1 MVPKIQLDQFQ
12 RWMQTFIVHRG
23 TEGAALSAAASEG
36 VRAEDVASVILPS
49 STLTSLERLGVYRGM
64 YLLRLEEA
72 LETDYPA
79 LAHFLGGEDFNELVD
94 GYVEAFPSR
103 SYTLNRLGDHLP
115 EYIRTA
121 PGIARR
127 GFLYDLARLELAVS
141 EVFDAPESP
150 VLTTEQIAQVPTEA
164 WPNARLRP
172 IEAFRLL
179 SFQYPVN
186 AYLTS
191 VKEDDHDHP
200 KARKKNSWVAVFRR
214 KYACWRLDLSRPGHD
229 LLQALADGTSLGDA
243 VAAARKRRGR
253 GAVGE
258 EQLFRWF
265 RDWVRE
271 GIFQSIELGP
281 S

>member
-1 MVPKIQLDQFQ
+1 MATEIQLDQVQ
-12 RWMQTFIVHRG
+12 RWMQTFTVHPG
-23 TEGAALSAAASEG
+23 SEEDALAAAAAEG
-36 VRAEDVASVILPS
+36 IPADEVTSVILPS

-64 YLLRLEEA
+64 YLLRLAEA
-72 LETDYPA
+72 LETDFPA
-79 LAHFLGGEDFNELVD
+79 LVHFLGGEAFNELVA

-115 EYIRTA
+115 EHIRTA

-141 EVFDAPESP
+141 DVFDAPESP

-164 WPNARLRP
+164 WADARLRP

-191 VKEDDHDHP
+191 VKEDDHEHP
-200 KARKKNSWVAVFRR
+200 KARKKDTRVAVFRR
-214 KYACWRLDLSRPGHD
+214 KYACWRLELSRPAYD
-229 LLQALADGTSLGDA
+229 LLQALAADTPLGDA
-243 VAAARKRRGR
+243 VAAAQKRRGR
-253 GAVGE
+253 AAVGE
-258 EQLFRWF
+258 EQLFSWF

-271 GIFQSIELGP
+271 GIFQSVE
-281 S
+281 

>member
-1 MVPKIQLDQFQ
+1 MATEIQLEQLQ
-12 RWMQTFIVHRG
+12 RWMQTFTVHPG
-23 TEGAALSAAASEG
+23 SEEDALAAAAVEG
-36 VRAEDVASVILPS
+36 ISADEVTSVILPS

-64 YLLRLEEA
+64 YLLRLAEA

-79 LAHFLGGEDFNELVD
+79 LAHFLGGEAFNELVA
-94 GYVEAFPSR
+94 GYIEAFPSR

-115 EYIRTA
+115 EHIRTA

-127 GFLYDLARLELAVS
+127 GFLYDLTRLELAVS

-164 WPNARLRP
+164 WADTRLRP

-200 KARKKNSWVAVFRR
+200 KGRKKDTRVAVFRR
-214 KYACWRLDLSRPGHD
+214 KYACWRLELSRPAYG
-229 LLQALADGTSLGDA
+229 LLQALAAGTPLGDA

-253 GAVGE
+253 AAVGE

-271 GIFQSIELGP
+271 GIFQSVE
-281 S
+281 

>member
-1 MVPKIQLDQFQ
+1 MATEIQLEQLQ
-12 RWMQTFIVHRG
+12 RWMQTFTVHRG
-23 TEGAALSAAASEG
+23 SEEDALAAAAVEG
-36 VRAEDVASVILPS
+36 IPADEVTSVILPS

-64 YLLRLEEA
+64 YLLRLAEA

-79 LAHFLGGEDFNELVD
+79 LAHFLGGEAFNEFVA

-103 SYTLNRLGDHLP
+103 SYTLNRLGEHLP
-115 EYIRTA
+115 EHIRTA
-121 PGIARR
+121 PGVARR

-164 WPNARLRP
+164 WADTRLRP

-200 KARKKNSWVAVFRR
+200 KARKKNARVAVFRR
-214 KYACWRLDLSRPGHD
+214 KYACWRLELSRPAYD
-229 LLQALADGTSLGDA
+229 LLQALAAGTPLGDA

-253 GAVGE
+253 AAVGE

-271 GIFQSIELGP
+271 GIFQSVE
-281 S
+281 

>member
-1 MVPKIQLDQFQ
+1 MGTEIRLEQFQ
-12 RWMQTFIVHRG
+12 RWMQTFIVHPG
-23 TEGAALSAAASEG
+23 SEEDALATAASEG
-36 VRAEDVASVILPS
+36 IPTDEVTRVILPS
-49 STLTSLERLGVYRGM
+49 STLTSLERVGVYREM
-64 YLLRLEEA
+64 YLLRLAEA
-72 LETDYPA
+72 LDTDYPA
-79 LAHFLGGEDFNELVD
+79 LAHFLGGEAFNDLVA

-127 GFLYDLARLELAVS
+127 AFLHDLARLELAVS
-141 EVFDAPESP
+141 QVFDAPESP
-150 VLTTEQIAQVPTEA
+150 VLTEEQIAQVPTETWA
-164 WPNARLRP
+164 DARLRP

-200 KARKKNSWVAVFRR
+200 NARKKDTRVAIFRR
-214 KYACWRLDLSRPGHD
+214 NYACWRLELSRPAHD
-229 LLQALADGTSLGDA
+229 LLQALAAGTALGDA
-243 VAAARKRRGR
+243 VAATRKRRGR

-271 GIFQSIELGP
+271 GIFQSVE
-281 S
+281 